1 MIDLAYAIGQ
11 TPGGGGGAGGFSALI
26 PLVLMFAIFY
36 FILIRPQQK
45 KQREQ
50 REMLKALKTGDQI
63 VTVGGICG
71 TIIAI
76 DENKVKLKIAENVKI
91 DVVRSSISSRIG
103 WEGEKKGKE
112 GKEGS

>member
-1 MIDLAYAIGQ
+1 
-11 TPGGGGGAGGFSALI
+11 
-26 PLVLMFAIFY
+26 
-36 FILIRPQQK
+36 
-45 KQREQ
+45 
-50 REMLKALKTGDQI
+50 

-71 TIIAI
+71 TIVAI

-112 GKEGS
+112 GKEAS

>member
-1 MIDLAYAIGQ
+1 MIDVAYAMGEV
-11 TPGGGGGAGGFSALI
+11 PGGGGGAGGFSALI

-36 FILIRPQQK
+36 IILIRPQQR
-45 KQREQ
+45 KQREH
-50 REMLKALKTGDQI
+50 REMLKALKTGDQV
-63 VTVGGICG
+63 VTVGGIYG

-91 DVVRSSISSRIG
+91 DVARGSIASRFG

-112 GKEGS
+112 AS

>member
-1 MIDLAYAIGQ
+1 MIALAYAAGQ
-11 TPGGGGGAGGFSALI
+11 VPGGGGGAGGFSALI

-45 KQREQ
+45 KQREHK
-50 REMLKALKTGDQI
+50 EMLKALKTGDQI
-63 VTVGGICG
+63 LTVGGIYG

-76 DENKVKLKIAENVKI
+76 DESKVKLKIAEHVKI
-91 DVVRSSISSRIG
+91 DVARSSISSRLG

-112 GKEGS
+112 GS